1 MEPQKSEAGEEQQG
15 DGVAAA
21 DVVGVAAGAAD
32 AALVGAVDA
41 VGAVA
46 AKGGAKDPA
55 CWAVCELPRTVAQ
68 GPANMA
74 AWEEEM
80 AVCVLPQVG

>member
-46 AKGGAKDPA
+46 AKGGAKDPTYFERDRNA
-55 CWAVCELPRTVAQ
+55 FQTQEHLLLDALLSYHKLQRDFC
-68 GPANMA
+68 
-74 AWEEEM
+74 
-80 AVCVLPQVG
+80 